1 MPTSSKIA
9 VIGACGLWTVTRTA
23 LARVN
28 IQPLDEY
35 PVRQQPLSDTLHQ
48 AA

>member
-1 MPTSSKIA
+1 MPTPSKIA
-9 VIGACGLWTVTRTA
+9 VIGTCGLWTVTRTA

-35 PVRQQPLSDTLHQ
+35 LVRLPLSDTLHQ